1 MQVYL
6 RTNGWYL
13 LIPENDISCSEIT
26 GEMKLVI
33 EEKCLF
39 IINVDL
45 VYALVGRNI
54 ISNPERRIASVIKGM
69 HGDSLT
75 LGVLMAG

>member
-1 MQVYL
+1 
-6 RTNGWYL
+6 
-13 LIPENDISCSEIT
+13 
-26 GEMKLVI
+26 MKLVI